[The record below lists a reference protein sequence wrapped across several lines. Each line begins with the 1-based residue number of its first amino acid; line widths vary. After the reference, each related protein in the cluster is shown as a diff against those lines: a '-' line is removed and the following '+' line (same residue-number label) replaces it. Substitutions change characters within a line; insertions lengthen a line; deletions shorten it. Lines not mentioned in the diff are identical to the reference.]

1 MIDFQEKFLFISLQ
15 EIMPQTT
22 VLVEHG
28 PERIK
33 SEESHLPE
41 QIITGSTQ
49 RLKILTM
56 RMLGRL
62 PNGERDAYAE
72 ELLQQSATRLRQA
85 LEKATVPSTLQLF
98 VIAAGQIRA
107 ELLTI
112 ARNFS
117 EQLAASA
124 TAGGTMIASAKPEA
138 NTEACGRNHS
148 TAKPEKLEIWTNFHS
163 SIERLPEQERQ
174 TFDLIWYHD
183 LTQREAAKLMENSE
197 LQLRRHWISARLRLR
212 NILCTSR
219 FSELE

>member
-1 MIDFQEKFLFISLQ
+1 
-15 EIMPQTT
+15 MPQTT
-22 VLVEHG
+22 VLLEHG

-41 QIITGSTQ
+41 QIIAGSTQ
-49 RLKILTM
+49 RLKMLAM
-56 RMLGRL
+56 RMLGRS
-62 PNGERDAYAE
+62 PNGERDAHAE

-85 LEKATVPSTLQLF
+85 LEKATASSTLQLF
-98 VIAAGQIRA
+98 VIAAGQMRA

-117 EQLAASA
+117 ERLAAPI
-124 TAGGTMIASAKPEA
+124 TVGGTVIALAKPEA
-138 NTEACGRNHS
+138 NTESCGRNQS
-148 TAKPEKLEIWTNFHS
+148 TEKPEKLEIWTDFHS

-183 LTQREAAKLMENSE
+183 LTQREAAKLMDNSE
-197 LQLRRHWISARLRLR
+197 LQLRRYWISARLRLR
-212 NILCTSR
+212 NVLCTSR